1 MGLSR
6 KKIDEYFMRRA
17 ISLAFRGTGRTSPN
31 PMVGCVVVRDGRV
44 LAEGFHSC
52 CGEDHA
58 ERAALGRI
66 ADAAG
71 TDLYVNLEPCSHFGR
86 TPPCAPL
93 IVERGVSRVVV
104 GMTDPDERVR
114 GRGLDILRAAGV
126 AVEAGVLGEECR
138 WINRGFIR
146 RVTLGRPWVTVKG
159 AVSLD
164 GAWPSKAVKAG
175 GLPARM
181 PGRQPIGRVGARC
194 CPRGGR
200 HCGCRRSGTDS
211 TAYLRRVADENSI
224 GFRALHFFRSE
235 TLRSG
240 NDGVRVGGCSRRAKD
255 CRRGLP
261 EWM

>member
-86 TPPCAPL
+86 TPP
-93 IVERGVSRVVV
+93 
-104 GMTDPDERVR
+104 
-114 GRGLDILRAAGV
+114 
-126 AVEAGVLGEECR
+126 
-138 WINRGFIR
+138 
-146 RVTLGRPWVTVKG
+146 
-159 AVSLD
+159 
-164 GAWPSKAVKAG
+164 
-175 GLPARM
+175 
-181 PGRQPIGRVGARC
+181 
-194 CPRGGR
+194 
-200 HCGCRRSGTDS
+200 
-211 TAYLRRVADENSI
+211 
-224 GFRALHFFRSE
+224 
-235 TLRSG
+235 
-240 NDGVRVGGCSRRAKD
+240 
-255 CRRGLP
+255 
-261 EWM
+261 